1 MTAQATIHELRNG
14 IVPAAQNLPNVS
26 VGMLDSA
33 SYKLAKAIAVDLAAS
48 NLIPQRY
55 QGNAPNCLIA
65 LNMSARIGADP
76 LMVMQN
82 LYVVHGTPAWSAQF
96 MIATFNACGR
106 FTSIRYE
113 FKGEEGSDVWSCR
126 AWATE
131 KATGGRIEGAWISIA
146 IAKAEGWYGKNGSKW
161 QTMPQQMLQ
170 YRAASWM
177 IRAYAPEIAMGI
189 QSVDEVH
196 DTYDATETAPGV
208 YTVTAGDLRQ
218 AGAAIEG
225 TTAPTT
231 IDMPAQAE
239 PEKASKPKAQPKEQ
253 AQAAQEPAS
262 ILCPNDPDEDG
273 NPQSVYVTMC
283 DTCQLRPLCPSWG
296 K

>member
-1 MTAQATIHELRNG
+1 MTAQATVHERRNG
-14 IVPAAQNLPNVS
+14 ITPAVQNMPNVS

-113 FKGEEGSDVWSCR
+113 FKGEEGSDSWTCR

-131 KATGGRIEGAWISIA
+131 KATGERIEGAWISIA

-208 YTVTAGDLRQ
+208 YTVTAEDLRQ
-218 AGAAIEG
+218 AGAAIDA
-225 TTAPTT
+225 APTT
-231 IDMPAQAE
+231 TDMPPHAE
-239 PEKASKPKAQPKEQ
+239 PEKTAKAKAQPKQQ

-262 ILCPNDPDEDG
+262 ILCPNDPDEYG
-273 NPQSVYVTMC
+273 NPQKVYVTNC
-283 DTCQLRPLCPSWG
+283 DTCDLRDACPSWQ